1 MIFTSTPS
9 DLTCKA
15 ERIGTDGSIK
25 LTWQSRASIYSYVS
39 PPYFYDIWLSF
50 TSGVISEGAVK
61 IVIFH
66 VAETD
71 PFTFCWYQ
79 YWSCDT
85 YQKTEWKVHINDIHR
100 ISAMRRDL
108 CSSLFIYIPYI
119 KISHPIRTMLFW
131 SVSPAMSREW
141 LSVVWYCQLLGYHTV
156 QIWPEF
162 FVHISN
168 PLKHTCAC
176 RYIYSEGNVFL
187 KTSFSTVPFHFIG
200 IYITLHWI

>member
-1 MIFTSTPS
+1 MFQLHIFMIFGLVLRLVLSQKGLLKSSVFTLLKQIHS
-9 DLTCKA
+9 LFA
-15 ERIGTDGSIK
+15 GI
-25 LTWQSRASIYSYVS
+25 
-39 PPYFYDIWLSF
+39 IWM
-50 TSGVISEGAVK
+50 
-61 IVIFH
+61 
-66 VAETD
+66 
-71 PFTFCWYQ
+71 Q

-162 FVHISN
+162 LAHISN

-187 KTSFSTVPFHFIG
+187 KTWFSTVAFHFIG